1 MIRDYSK
8 SLADL
13 SLVLLD
19 QSMRHSPERLMDS
32 FPGNRL
38 SRAETTHSLSDVDG
52 VLRARAS
59 VYASVDLAR
68 SEIWSSDVREE
79 LAVPKYTK
87 YDLDKR
93 REKV

>member
-1 MIRDYSK
+1 
-8 SLADL
+8 
-13 SLVLLD
+13 
-19 QSMRHSPERLMDS
+19 MDS
-32 FPGNRL
+32 FPGSRL

-59 VYASVDLAR
+59 VYASVEDLAR